1 MISIRKATTEDE
13 DEVFELLHQLM
24 SGSYPAEK
32 SVKSQKGIDT
42 YLHLLN
48 NEDTGTIIVAEE
60 DGKLVGIIT
69 LSYPLAIRCGGIY
82 TCIEE
87 FIVHESMRGKGVG
100 GRLLLQATIDEA
112 RLRGCDELQVNNPS
126 EMGYPLYL
134 RYNVEDTGKHMKIK
148 LATG

>member
-1 MISIRKATTEDE
+1 MITIRKATTRDE

-32 SVKSQKGIDT
+32 PVKSLNAVNTYRGI
-42 YLHLLN
+42 LN
-48 NEDTGTIIVAEE
+48 NEELGTVIVAEE
-60 DGKLVGIIT
+60 DGRLVGLIT

-100 GRLLLQATIDEA
+100 GRLLQASIDEA
-112 RLRGCDELQVNNPS
+112 KARGCDELQVNNPS

-134 RYNVEDTGKHMKIK
+134 RYNIEDTGKHMKIK
-148 LATG
+148 FAAG